1 MNGIYNSLPYKV
13 EYCVGEQNCKKC
25 EKKIRSGGLKVAI
38 MMQVMTKQNN
48 FSIIIPLLRMVRINV
63 NVQFLKMSLLL
74 LSPKMMIVNIPI
86 GIIQNV
92 SSKSVCH
99 TQKPHLMDS
108 LNCVMLINS

>member
-48 FSIIIPLLRMVRINV
+48 FSIIIPL
-63 NVQFLKMSLLL
+63 
-74 LSPKMMIVNIPI
+74 
-86 GIIQNV
+86 
-92 SSKSVCH
+92 
-99 TQKPHLMDS
+99 
-108 LNCVMLINS
+108 